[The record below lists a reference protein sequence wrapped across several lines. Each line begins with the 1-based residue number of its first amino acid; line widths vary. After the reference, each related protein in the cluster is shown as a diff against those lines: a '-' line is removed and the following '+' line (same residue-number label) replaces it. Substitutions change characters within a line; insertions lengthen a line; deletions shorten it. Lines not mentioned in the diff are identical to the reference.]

1 MRGSYVFLIL
11 LSICVLTKGLEEEE
25 AAVSGEFSDAAKLT
39 DTIGKVDD
47 LNGGKIVTT
56 QSHFNVSYIAT
67 TPAPPTTSTTTFV
80 NITSDPNYVSTP
92 RPTPTTT
99 TVVTVSTKKVST
111 TKAHLT
117 KTPQT
122 GEEAALADE
131 EETSNQEE
139 ISEATID
146 RQTKWKNFGMIAVLL
161 AGLSLMII
169 GCWRFKLEGDSLKE
183 SFLEEAATLDMEGD
197 F

>member
-11 LSICVLTKGLEEEE
+11 VGICVMTAGLEEEE

-47 LNGGKIVTT
+47 LGGKIVTT

-99 TVVTVSTKKVST
+99 TIAVSTKKVST

-117 KTPQT
+117 KTPQA
-122 GEEAALADE
+122 GEEAALADDE
-131 EETSNQEE
+131 EKTENQEE

-183 SFLEEAATLDMEGD
+183 SFLEEATTLDMEGD